1 MIKLTKIL
9 LGEDY
14 NLDDHPKKKWI
25 TQKLSTIDSKIL
37 DNIFKDYKAVYQA
50 QGMQLSAF
58 SASELRS
65 GYEMVML
72 IDADKDPMPDA
83 FIFTRGSRVKLLA
96 TDGQGLSKT
105 LVVRKVVKMV
115 KTAYSLEASK
125 KMDDI
130 MKGKG
135 APPIL
140 DKKKIEKMVGPKFI
154 KHLEDGYYER
164 KLKKGGNVV
173 KRMYGK

>member
-1 MIKLTKIL
+1 MIKLKDIL
-9 LGEDY
+9 EKYDL
-14 NLDDHPKKKWI
+14 NDHPKKKWLI
-25 TQKLSTIDSKIL
+25 QDLASIDPKIMEYL
-37 DNIFKDYKAVYQA
+37 FKQYKAVYSA
-50 QGMQLSAF
+50 EGMQLSAF
-58 SASELRS
+58 SASELQA
-65 GYEMVML
+65 GYEIVML
-72 IDADKDPMPDA
+72 IDVDKDPMPDA
-83 FIFTRGSRVKLLA
+83 FIFTRGNRVKLLA
-96 TDGQGLSKT
+96 TDGGSLSKS
-105 LVVRKVVKMV
+105 LVVKKVVKMV
-115 KTAYSLEASK
+115 RTGYNLEASK

-140 DKKKIEKMVGPKFI
+140 DKKRIEKMVGPKFI